1 MSITMELLTKNI
13 INQQKEERDLLLSL
27 KYINRLKEKMIESNG
42 LKIEVTQVLNWLQ
55 NIPIQK

>member
-27 KYINRLKEKMIESNG
+27 KYINRLKK
-42 LKIEVTQVLNWLQ
+42 K
-55 NIPIQK
+55 